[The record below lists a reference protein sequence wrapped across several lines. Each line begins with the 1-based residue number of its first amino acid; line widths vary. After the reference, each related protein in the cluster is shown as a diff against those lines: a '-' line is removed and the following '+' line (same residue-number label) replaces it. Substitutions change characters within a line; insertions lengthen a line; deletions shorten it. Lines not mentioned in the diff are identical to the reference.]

1 MVLSEKQLQV
11 EVRTGIFKYFT
22 KDGRVLIRNT
32 HHSVV
37 PADWSGSLDRDD
49 NFNKHSEYVQRAL
62 KLMYKSELMES
73 KKNVSELTIIE
84 RIRKIKARF
93 SNK

>member
-32 HHSVV
+32 HHTVV
-37 PADWSGSLDRDD
+37 PAEWTGSLDRDD
-49 NFNKHSEYVQRAL
+49 SFNKHSEYIQRAL
-62 KLMYKSELMES
+62 KLMYKSDLMES
-73 KKNVSELTIIE
+73 KRNVTELTIRE
-84 RIRKIKARF
+84 RIRKIKAKF